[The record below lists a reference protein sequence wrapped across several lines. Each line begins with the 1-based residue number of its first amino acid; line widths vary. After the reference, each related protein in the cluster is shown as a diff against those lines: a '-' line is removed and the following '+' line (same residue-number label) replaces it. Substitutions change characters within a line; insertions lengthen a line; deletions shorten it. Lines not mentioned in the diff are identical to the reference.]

1 MKLADLELSNYRT
14 SSWTCTF
21 FSFLLFASLSFFLSR
36 DRQLST
42 SAVPTG
48 HRCNTSHTSSLR
60 CSMCR
65 ADPALKL
72 INLNTKLPASLNAA
86 FIISNVS
93 SIGNWE
99 WNILARLLFFAPT
112 RFRTA
117 LATCQ
122 RAHKNAFSLIASTW
136 NLHRSF
142 VDCDVLW
149 TLRRCNRDMIYSSK
163 AKLIANDRF
172 NCCAGCERAFNNKT
186 FFAIYILRQAV
197 NHGAGSW

>member
-1 MKLADLELSNYRT
+1 MLNVSSWSRTEAHKLVYKT
-14 SSWTCTF
+14 SSVFKCCF
-21 FSFLLFASLSFFLSR
+21 YHFECQL
-36 DRQLST
+36 DRQLRVKYSRT
-42 SAVPTG
+42 IT
-48 HRCNTSHTSSLR
+48 
-60 CSMCR
+60 
-65 ADPALKL
+65 
-72 INLNTKLPASLNAA
+72 
-86 FIISNVS
+86 
-93 SIGNWE
+93 
-99 WNILARLLFFAPT
+99 FFAPT